1 MIRGTMIFETLHES
15 NQRGEL
21 FGSICHWHLR
31 RDGQIT
37 IREIIVE
44 QAEQGN
50 GIGLGFLNRLKRVK
64 GATSIFAKT
73 PVDLDSNGW
82 YLKNG
87 FTLEGQETTKNGR
100 TLNLWRLKL

>member
-1 MIRGTMIFETLHES
+1 MIFETLHES

-44 QAEQGN
+44 QIEQRT
-50 GIGLGFLNRLKRVK
+50 GIGSTFLNRLKQVK

-73 PVDLDSNGW
+73 PVDLGSNSW
-82 YLKNG
+82 YAANG
-87 FTLEGQETTKNGR
+87 FVLEGQETTKTGR
-100 TLNLWRLKL
+100 LLNLWRLKL